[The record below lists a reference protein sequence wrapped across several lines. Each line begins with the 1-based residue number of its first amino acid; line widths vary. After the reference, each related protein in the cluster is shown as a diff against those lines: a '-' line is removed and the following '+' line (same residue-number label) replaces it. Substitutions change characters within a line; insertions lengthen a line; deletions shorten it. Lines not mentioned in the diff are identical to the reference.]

1 MAISFKM
8 IPKKNTLVNPPV
20 VKYYPC
26 AISQG
31 ETNLD
36 SLSEI
41 MASRSTLSKPDIYA
55 TLIGLT
61 EVMGEE
67 LSAGH
72 IVRLGSMG
80 SFQVSLQGLPADRPN
95 IRGKSFI
102 KKARIIYK
110 PAKDL
115 KRMLQNL
122 SFTRIG

>member
-8 IPKKNTLVNPPV
+8 IPKKNTLVHPPV
-20 VKYYPC
+20 MKYYPC
-26 AISQG
+26 AITQG

-67 LSAGH
+67 LSAGR

-80 SFQVSLQGLPADRPN
+80 SFQVTLQGLPADQPN
-95 IRGKSFI
+95 IKGKSFI

-110 PAKDL
+110 PAKEL

-122 SFTRIG
+122 SFTKID